1 VYISTKKNNPHFA
14 QNQELKYL
22 SSRGSDHTIVTNACL
37 SSLNFRPIAPVV
49 NCSPL
54 DQNLPLFVPIL
65 FLKAFSFI
73 NKNSQEMRSNI

>member
-1 VYISTKKNNPHFA
+1 
-14 QNQELKYL
+14 
-22 SSRGSDHTIVTNACL
+22 VTNACL
-37 SSLNFRPIAPVV
+37 LSLNFRPIAPVV